1 MSTLLIDGDII
12 AYQIA
17 FRTEE
22 AIRWDNDIWTLH
34 SDEKDC
40 IKYIEDWFSTLIAD
54 TQCENVIVAF
64 SDKENFRKEILKDY
78 KANRQEQRKPL
89 TLKFCRDYIAKKFK
103 TYIKPKLEADDVL
116 GILGTS
122 KIIKGT
128 KIIVST
134 DKDLDQ
140 ITGLHYNPVKKEF
153 YKISK
158 KEADYNF
165 YFQTLKGDST
175 DNYKGAPTYGEVK
188 TKKTLTKKKN
198 LWNVVKTC
206 FKEQGLSEEDALV
219 QARLAR
225 ILRNTDY
232 DFKKKKPI
240 LWSGK

>member
-17 FRTEE
+17 FKTEE

-40 IKYIEDWFSTLIAD
+40 VKLIEDWFATIIAD
-54 TQCENVIVAF
+54 TQCEDVVVAF
-64 SDKENFRKEILKDY
+64 SDKGNFRKSILEDY
-78 KANRQEQRKPL
+78 KANRNDKRKPL
-89 TLKFCRDYIAKKFK
+89 TLKFCRDYITKKYV
-103 TYIKPKLEADDVL
+103 TYVKPNLEADDVL

-122 KIIKGT
+122 NLIEGT
-128 KIIVST
+128 KIIVSI

-140 ITGLHYNPVKKEF
+140 IVGLHYHPVRKEF

-165 YFQTLKGDST
+165 YYQVLKGDTT
-175 DNYKGAPTYGEVK
+175 DNYKGCPTYGDVK
-188 TKKTLTKKKN
+188 ASRVLSTSKNHWETTIKCFVDQGLTK
-198 LWNVVKTC
+198 
-206 FKEQGLSEEDALV
+206 EDALV
-219 QARLAR
+219 QARVAR

-232 DFKKKKPI
+232 NFKKEIPK
-240 LWSGK
+240 LWQQ

>member
-1 MSTLLIDGDII
+1 MSRLLIDGDIV

-22 AIRWDNDIWTLH
+22 AIRWDNGVWTLH

-40 IKYIEDWFSTLIAD
+40 IKFIEEWFSTLVID
-54 TQCENVIVAF
+54 TQCENVIVTF
-64 SDKENFRKEILKDY
+64 SDKENFRKKILEDY
-78 KANRQEQRKPL
+78 KANRKDQRKPL
-89 TLKFCRDYIAKKFK
+89 TLKFCREYITKKWK
-103 TYIKPKLEADDVL
+103 TYVKPTLEADDVL

-122 KIIKGT
+122 NSIKGT
-128 KIIVST
+128 KIIVTT

-165 YFQTLKGDST
+165 YFQILKGDST
-175 DNYKGAPTYGEVK
+175 DNYKGCPTYGDVK
-188 TKKTLTKKKN
+188 ASRVLSTSKN
-198 LWNVVKTC
+198 YWETVVKC
-206 FKEQGLSEEDALV
+206 FLGEGLTEKDALV
-219 QARLAR
+219 QARVAR

-232 DFKKKKPI
+232 NFKKEIPK
-240 LWSGK
+240 LWQK

>member
-40 IKYIEDWFSTLIAD
+40 IKYIEDWFSTLITD

-78 KANRQEQRKPL
+78 KANRQDQRKPL
-89 TLKFCRDYIAKKFK
+89 TLKFCRDYISKKFK
-103 TYIKPKLEADDVL
+103 TYVKPTLEADDVL

-122 KIIKGT
+122 KLIKGT

-175 DNYKGAPTYGEVK
+175 DNYKGAPTYGDVK
-188 TKKTLTKKKN
+188 ASRVLAASKNHWDTVVKCFEEQGLTKK
-198 LWNVVKTC
+198 
-206 FKEQGLSEEDALV
+206 DALI
-219 QARLAR
+219 QARVAR

-232 DFKKKKPI
+232 NFKKEQPK
-240 LWSGK
+240 LWQK